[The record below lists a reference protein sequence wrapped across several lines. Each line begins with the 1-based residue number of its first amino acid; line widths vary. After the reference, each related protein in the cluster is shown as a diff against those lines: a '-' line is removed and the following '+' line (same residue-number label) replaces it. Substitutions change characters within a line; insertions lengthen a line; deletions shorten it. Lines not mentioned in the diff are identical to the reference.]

1 MNEMNRAPEVG
12 SGYPVGRL
20 AKAFSTALTHHDPR
34 VRSAAAERTEAWRRV
49 VAGMADR
56 TLAIGSRTPVAG
68 MPAWVTPEVLHG
80 GFATGRP
87 AAGGPLRPQEQ
98 ELAARFGL
106 PADRRALYAHHL
118 TEEGLAELT
127 ALLDGG
133 GYELEL
139 PEQAA
144 LLAVAWLVR
153 AGDTAAALRL
163 LSVIE
168 PFAAELCFTPRPA
181 PGRRPL
187 GGFVYRHT
195 VEDVRGELEDREENP
210 RVSAQQEALAVWN
223 PFADRVL
230 EHWLRTADGGGD
242 VDAVRPDGW
251 VAQGAGL
258 LAEYERLA
266 AEHTRCTKHR
276 RPKENLAILLAALRE
291 AVEEGRVGA
300 RRRGLLRHAVRSMV
314 RKRGLPGSDRH
325 TALRAE
331 QAAHA
336 AAPSHRVL
344 GRLLSA
350 RLAPLPQ
357 ATGAPLAA
365 ELLGPTSAAEAG
377 AFGVP
382 ADRPIPPKL
391 RAITLR
397 CLAAPLDDLVAAGLV
412 PSAEVLAELVP
423 ALSAEAEAASAP
435 DPALGRLVAANYRA
449 FRNRRSLLLLNLERQ
464 VRVDEL
470 PWTQELL
477 PHRAARK
484 ARGAAARSVLLE
496 VGGAALAHFPG
507 TIAPNPL
514 VAEFSALSRAAGLG
528 LPFTEELAADIFMGE
543 FSPKFLRAA
552 EIAALLLDGGL
563 YARYYGIDYE
573 QLFDHG
579 GDAPARGSADVSPF
593 SLLCRR
599 RAGAAG
605 SGVAAAGMVIEQQQ
619 ILTTHNLAVL
629 VHAGVG
635 PGDGGWAGPAR
646 RAFAVAAGIVERLPR
661 LSGPLGHVK
670 NAAFAWRQ
678 AVFFLDRCSA
688 DERREVLSWMYEH
701 AAGLPGHAW
710 KRLSPVLK
718 GLDAV
723 LDGGD
728 LDRDRPHDARRFLGW
743 SDRGHW
749 MLSDG

>member
-1 MNEMNRAPEVG
+1 MDEINRSPG
-12 SGYPVGRL
+12 IGPGYPAGRL
-20 AKAFSTALTHHDPR
+20 AEAFTTALTHEDPR
-34 VRSAAAERTEAWRRV
+34 VRSAAAERAGAWRRV
-49 VAGMADR
+49 VAGMADG

-87 AAGGPLRPQEQ
+87 AAGGPLRPQEE
-98 ELAARFGL
+98 ELAARLGL
-106 PADRRALYAHHL
+106 PADRRALYARHL

-133 GYELEL
+133 DYELEL

-144 LLAVAWLVR
+144 LLSVAWLVR
-153 AGDTAAALRL
+153 AGDVAAALRL

-187 GGFVYRHT
+187 GGAVYRRT
-195 VEDVRGELEDREENP
+195 VEDVRDDLGDREENP
-210 RVSAQQEALAVWN
+210 RVAAQREALAVWN

-230 EHWLRTADGGGD
+230 EHWLRTADGGEAD
-242 VDAVRPDGW
+242 VRRPEGW
-251 VAQGAGL
+251 AERGAGL
-258 LAEYERLA
+258 LAEYDRLA
-266 AEHTRCTKHR
+266 AEHTRCAKHR

-291 AVEEGRVGA
+291 AVEDGRVGA

-314 RKRGLPGSDRH
+314 RKRGLPGSERH
-325 TALRAE
+325 GALRAE

-336 AAPSHRVL
+336 AAPAHRVL

-357 ATGAPLAA
+357 TTGTPLAA
-365 ELLGPTSAAEAG
+365 ELLGPTTAEEAD

-382 ADRPIPPKL
+382 AGRPIPPKL

-397 CLAAPLDDLVAAGLV
+397 ALAAPLDGLAEAGLV
-412 PSAEVLAELVP
+412 PSAEVLAGLVP
-423 ALSAEAEAASAP
+423 ALSAEAEAASAA
-435 DPALGRLVAANYRA
+435 DPALGRLAAENYRA
-449 FRNRRSLLLLNLERQ
+449 FRNRRSLLLLGLERQ

-477 PHRAARK
+477 PHRTGRE

-496 VGGAALAHFPG
+496 AGGAALALFPG

-514 VAEFSALSRAAGLG
+514 VAEFSALSRAAGLD

-563 YARYYGIDYE
+563 YAKYYGIDY
-573 QLFDHG
+573 QGLFDHG
-579 GDAPARGSADVSPF
+579 GDTGRDSVGVSPF
-593 SLLCRR
+593 ALLCRR
-599 RAGAAG
+599 RAGASRAG
-605 SGVAAAGMVIEQQQ
+605 AAAAGMVIEQQQ

-629 VHAGVG
+629 VYAGVG
-635 PGDGGWAGPAR
+635 PGSDGWAGLAR
-646 RAFAVAAGIVERLPR
+646 RAFAAAAGTVERLPR

-670 NAAFAWRQ
+670 NAAYAWRQ
-678 AVFFLDRCSA
+678 AVFFLDRCSPG
-688 DERREVLSWMYEH
+688 ERREALSWMYAH
-701 AAGLPGHAW
+701 AGGLPRHAW
-710 KRLSPVLK
+710 KRLSPVLE

-728 LDRDRPHDARRFLGW
+728 PDRDGGPGARRFLGW

-749 MLSDG
+749 MLSGG